1 MKPKYIQEEI
11 ILRQKQEN
19 LKKSKDLASSF
30 PNNPY
35 IRIIIPNG
43 GGAEIE
49 LTMDGLD
56 FDEKVEKIYQ
66 CLNRYIDV
74 K

>member
-11 ILRQKQEN
+11 ILRQKQDN
-19 LKKSKDLASSF
+19 LKKAKDLAYSF

-43 GGAEIE
+43 GGAEIK

-66 CLNRYIDV
+66 CLNSYIDV